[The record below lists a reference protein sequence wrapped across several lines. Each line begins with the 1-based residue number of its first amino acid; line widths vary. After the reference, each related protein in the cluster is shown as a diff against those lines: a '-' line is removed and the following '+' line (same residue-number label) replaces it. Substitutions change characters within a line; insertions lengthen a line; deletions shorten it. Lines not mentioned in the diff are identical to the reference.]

1 MQGNHGREYNL
12 FIALCSDFPLFR
24 RRVKEYIK
32 LGLES
37 EIWDPD
43 NGANVARKLGHLQA

>member
-1 MQGNHGREYNL
+1 MEGNRGREYSL

-24 RRVKEYIK
+24 CRVKEYIR

-37 EIWDPD
+37 EIWNPD
-43 NGANVARKLGHLQA
+43 NGANVARKLARL

>member
-1 MQGNHGREYNL
+1 MQGNHGREYSL

-24 RRVKEYIK
+24 CRVKEYIR

-37 EIWDPD
+37 EIWNPD
-43 NGANVARKLGHLQA
+43 NGANVARKLARL